1 MSLVERIIAYVQN
14 HHPLSYTQ
22 LAGVVL
28 AKGFTELELLQAL
41 DQVHKDK
48 RITQTVRR
56 GEISYSPYI
65 APPVVPPPAHLL
77 WIESH
82 YIRPHNCQHNTEYT
96 SCEHCAPFP
105 EISYS
110 FLFLK
115 TKEERDNFK
124 ALASGRPVYMIKNK
138 YEKRK

>member
-82 YIRPHNCQHNTEYT
+82 YPPMT
-96 SCEHCAPFP
+96 P
-105 EISYS
+105 ENDGSGIEADYSY
-110 FLFLK
+110 LFL
-115 TKEERDNFK
+115 TPEELEKHK
-124 ALASGRPVYMIKNK
+124 AEVRGVEYIPS
-138 YEKRK
+138 KRYAKK